1 MRGIFTHAL
10 RIAAAG
16 AFVFSIAACGGTGPV
31 PQRAAFSNLR
41 SSGPST
47 LIVAPAVLHTPA
59 LITNN
64 TRSGELEFWPISSK
78 GGKSPQAFT
87 KHLGV
92 HGGQMA
98 ANGSLL
104 AIAAADIVLYDASN
118 GQVQHLA
125 DPNGTPYDLAIDKG
139 GAIYSLHF
147 SNKPP
152 ATVSV
157 FAAGS
162 HAVKKLACSAVNIAE
177 EVAVDN
183 ESDVFIGGWG
193 KHYPGVWEIPAG
205 SQGSCEHLDLKYSQG
220 PAGLAVDP
228 KTDDLI
234 TLDNPSQC
242 AGGEEGRMIIYPKPY
257 HEETAQV
264 HVLGGN
270 CTGGLKLNADSTIVF
285 YGDNDVCDCSF
296 FIRQSTYPAGRP
308 MHAYYGGV
316 AGGWTTIPN
325 SLPN

>member
-1 MRGIFTHAL
+1 MRVIFTHAL
-10 RIAAAG
+10 RSAAAG
-16 AFVFSIAACGGTGPV
+16 VFVFSVAACGGAGQV
-31 PQRAAFSNLR
+31 PQRGTLSNLSDR
-41 SSGPST
+41 GAST
-47 LIVAPAVLHTPA
+47 LTIAPAVLQTPA
-59 LITNN
+59 LISNN
-64 TRSGELEFWPISSK
+64 SRSGELEYWPISSK
-78 GGKSPQAFT
+78 GGKSPQSFT

-104 AIAAADIVLYDASN
+104 AIAAADIVLYDTSN
-118 GQVQHLA
+118 GQVQHMA
-125 DPNGTPYDLAIDKG
+125 DPNGTPYDIAIDKA

-147 SNKPP
+147 TNKPP
-152 ATVSV
+152 ATVSM
-157 FAAGS
+157 FAPGS
-162 HAVKKLACSAVNIAE
+162 HAVRKLVCSAVNIAE
-177 EVAVDN
+177 EIAVDN

-193 KHYPGVWEIPAG
+193 THFPGIWEIPAG

-220 PAGLAVDP
+220 PSGLAVDP

-257 HEETAQV
+257 QEETAQV

-270 CTGGLKLNADSTIVF
+270 CTSGLKLNADSTIVF
-285 YGDNDVCDCSF
+285 YGDGDVCGCNF
-296 FIRQSTYPAGRP
+296 FIRQSTYPDGHP

-316 AGGWTTIPN
+316 PGGWTTIPN